1 MGSITTHHRLSIN
14 SIPRTTS
21 AMSKTRLFDQAF
33 SIDIKT
39 EFAIIA
45 LRERRRFNQVRR
57 LGIKVPDEY
66 IRIRSIKLI
75 NKHIQQEILRL
86 PHCILD
92 DSEYESDSEVL
103 RKYSSKHCVLDKIR
117 GSS

>member
-1 MGSITTHHRLSIN
+1 M
-14 SIPRTTS
+14 
-21 AMSKTRLFDQAF
+21 
-33 SIDIKT
+33 
-39 EFAIIA
+39 
-45 LRERRRFNQVRR
+45 RR

-117 GSS
+117 GPS